1 MAAREL
7 NDAEEF
13 AKKHG
18 IRKAHGSYENLAED
32 PELGINFNGNFC
44 PRHNCPLTHS
54 CKIATQSL
62 LSDVVYIGTIHPH
75 HHAVTMMV
83 LNHGK
88 AVLCEKPL
96 AMNYEEAKEMI
107 DLAREKKLFLMEA
120 CNNKFSLSIYYVKNT
135 ANYLFVNV
143 EILNKTKLA

>member
-7 NDAEEF
+7 SAAEEF

-18 IRKAHGSYENLAED
+18 ILKAYGSYEDLAKD
-32 PELGINFNGNFC
+32 PELGINFDGIFC
-44 PRHNCPLTHS
+44 PRNNCLLTHS
-54 CKIATQSL
+54 CRFPKKSL
-62 LSDVVYIGTIHPH
+62 LSDVVYIGTIHPYH
-75 HHAVTMMV
+75 HVVTMIV
-83 LNHGK
+83 LYHGK

-120 CNNKFSLSIYYVKNT
+120 CNNKFYFSI
-135 ANYLFVNV
+135 
-143 EILNKTKLA
+143 II